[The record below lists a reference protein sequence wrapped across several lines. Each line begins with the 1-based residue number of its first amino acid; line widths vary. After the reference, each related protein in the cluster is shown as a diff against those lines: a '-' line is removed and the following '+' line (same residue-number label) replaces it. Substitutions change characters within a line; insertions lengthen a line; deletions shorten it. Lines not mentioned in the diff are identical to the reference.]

1 MRYYSTR
8 GDSGTTSLG
17 RGIHAQKSELCM
29 EFIGALDE
37 AQAALGFAASEAQ
50 VRSEEYDQLCKV
62 FSCLTRMQ
70 RLVFES
76 GLAVIGTGSKEF
88 AQEWSW
94 DKQLAEVEKLCEQF
108 APKQALRNFVLP
120 GGSELAARIELA
132 RVAIRRLERVYCRL
146 AAVETEIRVEAQG
159 LHNLA
164 GMDALPLFNRLSSL
178 AFVLARYSNE
188 VLEVD
193 ELSL

>member
-1 MRYYSTR
+1 MRYYSTK
-8 GDSGTTSLG
+8 GDDGAASIGWGVRVSK
-17 RGIHAQKSELCM
+17 AELDM
-29 EFIGALDE
+29 EFTGALDE
-37 AQAALGFAASEAQ
+37 AQATLGFAATEAQ
-50 VRSEEYDQLCKV
+50 AKSDEHDQLCEV

-76 GLAVIGTGSKEF
+76 GLAVMETGSKEF

-108 APKQALRNFVLP
+108 APQQALKAFVLP
-120 GGSELAARIELA
+120 GGSELAVRIELA

-146 AAVETEIRVEAQG
+146 ADEKAKGERASTAEKYANMG
-159 LHNLA
+159 
-164 GMDALPLFNRLSSL
+164 ALPLYNRLSSL

>member
-1 MRYYSTR
+1 MRYYSTT
-8 GDSGTTSLG
+8 GDSGTTSFG

-50 VRSEEYDQLCKV
+50 TLSKEYDQLCKV
-62 FSCLTRMQ
+62 FNCLTCMQ
-70 RLVFES
+70 RLIFE
-76 GLAVIGTGSKEF
+76 AGTVVMETTSKEL
-88 AQEWSW
+88 AQKWSW
-94 DKQLAEVEKLCEQF
+94 SERLAEAERLCEQF
-108 APKQALRNFVLP
+108 APKQALRDFVLP

-146 AAVETEIRVEAQG
+146 TAAETEVQS